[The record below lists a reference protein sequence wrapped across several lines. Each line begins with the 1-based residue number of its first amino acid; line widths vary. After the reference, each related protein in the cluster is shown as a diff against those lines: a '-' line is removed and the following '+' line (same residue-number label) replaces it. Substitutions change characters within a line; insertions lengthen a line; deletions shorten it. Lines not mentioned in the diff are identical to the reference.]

1 MLRVDDGN
9 ARNLVAVGSLRR
21 LEHDDI
27 VQADAAKSGE
37 ERVAMTGER
46 HISGI
51 PRHGGAGDVP
61 NGVAQGALVVT
72 LGDHGPEP
80 DARNGDLAEGV
91 AGLQWE
97 L

>member
-9 ARNLVAVGSLRR
+9 ARNLVAVGSFWRF
-21 LEHDDI
+21 EHDDI
-27 VQADAAKSGE
+27 VQMDAAKSAE

-51 PRHGGAGDVP
+51 PRSGGAGNVP
-61 NGVAQGALVVT
+61 DGAAQGALVVA
-72 LGDHGPEP
+72 LGDHGREP
-80 DARNGDLAEGV
+80 DARNGDFAEGV
-91 AGLQWE
+91 AGLWRE